1 MLCDVNDIR
10 LRRMIYRAVARHDIS
25 QKRCD
30 IISVPSYAAGVYH
43 PPRRISYPQGISSVT
58 AGNGYHCKRR
68 LLSQAPF
75 AWPARR
81 DSNPRPPESE
91 SDALSSCATGG
102 YFACGKVFNAF
113 CARFQ
118 RVFNTR
124 ASPESFTI
132 ISQSVCVVN
141 SFLCLR
147 YTIFQHHKA
156 LTISIFS

>member
-58 AGNGYHCKRR
+58 AGNGYHCKRC

-91 SDALSSCATGG
+91 SDALSNCATGG
-102 YFACGKVFNAF
+102 FFNFFRKKYYAVFNGFSTRRAF
-113 CARFQ
+113 
-118 RVFNTR
+118 
-124 ASPESFTI
+124 PEAFPLYHNR
-132 ISQSVCVVN
+132 Q
-141 SFLCLR
+141 
-147 YTIFQHHKA
+147 A
-156 LTISIFS
+156 L